1 LNPRGLVDIMK
12 RMRTFGSKPL
22 CGGDHMTLIRRREID
37 TPPDKGGI
45 GHDKMA
51 KLLEQQKGSN
61 IRGLL

>member
-1 LNPRGLVDIMK
+1 
-12 RMRTFGSKPL
+12 
-22 CGGDHMTLIRRREID
+22 MTLIRRREID

-51 KLLEQQKGSN
+51 KLLEQSKRAD

>member
-1 LNPRGLVDIMK
+1 LNPRGLIDIMK
-12 RMRTFGSKPL
+12 RMRAFGSKPL
-22 CGGDHMTLIRRREID
+22 CRGDHMVGRREID

>member
-1 LNPRGLVDIMK
+1 M
-12 RMRTFGSKPL
+12 M
-22 CGGDHMTLIRRREID
+22 GGREID

-51 KLLEQQKGSN
+51 KLLEQQKRAD